1 MASSNAHDPPG
12 TGASD
17 LNGLRILLV
26 EDSWHVATA
35 LRSLLRVWG
44 ADVVGPA
51 ATTADAERLISERAP
66 DVALIDI
73 NLRGGERAYD
83 LIDRLHGRGIRVVVI
98 SGYSDVPLALAKAV
112 AILPKPVDEAQLLAS
127 LRPMTA
133 DRVTR

>member
-26 EDSWHVATA
+26 EDSWHVGTA

-51 ATTADAERLISERAP
+51 ATTADAERLIAERAP

-133 DRVTR
+133 DR

>member
-12 TGASD
+12 TSASD

-26 EDSWHVATA
+26 EDSWHVGTA

-51 ATTADAERLISERAP
+51 ATTADAERLIAERAP

-133 DRVTR
+133 DR

>member
-26 EDSWHVATA
+26 EDSWHVGTA

-133 DRVTR
+133 DR

>member
-1 MASSNAHDPPG
+1 MASSSASDPPG
-12 TGASD
+12 TSALG

-26 EDSWHVATA
+26 EDSWHVGAA
-35 LRSLLRVWG
+35 LRSLLRAWG

-51 ATTADAERLISERAP
+51 ATAADAEGLISERAP

-98 SGYSDVPLALAKAV
+98 SGYSDVPLALGKAT
-112 AILPKPVDEAQLLAS
+112 AILPKPVDEAQLLAT

-133 DRVTR
+133 AKVAR

>member
-1 MASSNAHDPPG
+1 MASSNVHDPPG

-17 LNGLRILLV
+17 LDGLRILLV
-26 EDSWHVATA
+26 EDSWHVGTA